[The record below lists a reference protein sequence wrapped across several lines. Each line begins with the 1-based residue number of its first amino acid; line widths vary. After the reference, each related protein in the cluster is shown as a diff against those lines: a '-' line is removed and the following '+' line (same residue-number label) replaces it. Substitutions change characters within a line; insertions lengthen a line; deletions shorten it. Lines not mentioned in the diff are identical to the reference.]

1 MFKIA
6 VLVSG
11 GGTDLQSILDAIEDK
26 KLTDCKVSY
35 IVADREFRAL
45 ERAKK
50 YNIPFCILKKGE
62 LNQFFQEKDMDLIVL
77 AGYLSI
83 LPSDF
88 LQRWEKKIINI
99 HPSLLPKFGGKGMHG
114 NHVHKAVLAAKEEKS
129 GCTVHYVT
137 EEIDGGEIILQR
149 EVPVYAEDT
158 VELLQERVLEQEH
171 ILLPEA
177 IQKIKEER
185 KK

>member
-11 GGTDLQSILDAIEDK
+11 GGTDLQSILDAIETK
-26 KLTDCKVSY
+26 TLKDCEVSY
-35 IVADREFRAL
+35 IVADRNCPALDRAG
-45 ERAKK
+45 K
-50 YNIPFCILKKGE
+50 YKIPFCILKKE
-62 LNQFFQEKDMDLIVL
+62 DLHSFFQGKEIDLIVL

-83 LPSDF
+83 LPNIF
-88 LQRWEKKIINI
+88 LQNWEKKIINI

-114 NHVHKAVLAAKEEKS
+114 LHVHEAVLTAKEEKS

-137 EEIDGGEIILQR
+137 EEIDKGEIILQR
-149 EVPVYAEDT
+149 EVPVYSTDT
-158 VELLQERVLEQEH
+158 AALLQERVLEQEH

>member
-11 GGTDLQSILDAIEDK
+11 GGTDLQSILDAIESK
-26 KLTDCKVSY
+26 KLVNCEVSY
-35 IVADREFRAL
+35 IVADRECRAL

-50 YNIPFCILKKGE
+50 YKIPFSILKKGD
-62 LNQFFQEKDMDLIVL
+62 LNQFFQGKEMDLIVL

-83 LPSDF
+83 LPSNF
-88 LQRWEKKIINI
+88 LQNWEKKIINI

-114 NHVHKAVLAAKEEKS
+114 IHVHEAVIAAKETKS
-129 GCTVHYVT
+129 GCSVHYVT

-149 EVPVYAEDT
+149 EVCVYPEDT
-158 VELLQERVLEQEH
+158 PTLLQERVLEQEH

>member
-11 GGTDLQSILDAIEDK
+11 GGTDLQSILDAIETET
-26 KLTDCKVSY
+26 LTDCEVSY
-35 IVADREFRAL
+35 IVADRNCPALDRA
-45 ERAKK
+45 RK
-50 YNIPFCILKKGE
+50 YKIPFCILKKE
-62 LNQFFQEKDMDLIVL
+62 DLHSFFQGKEIDLIVL

-83 LPSDF
+83 LPNNF
-88 LQRWEKKIINI
+88 LQNWEKKIINI

-114 NHVHKAVLAAKEEKS
+114 IHVHEAVLADKEEKS

-149 EVPVYAEDT
+149 EIPVYSTDT
-158 VELLQERVLEQEH
+158 AVLLQERVLEQEH
-171 ILLPEA
+171 ILLLEA

-185 KK
+185 KR